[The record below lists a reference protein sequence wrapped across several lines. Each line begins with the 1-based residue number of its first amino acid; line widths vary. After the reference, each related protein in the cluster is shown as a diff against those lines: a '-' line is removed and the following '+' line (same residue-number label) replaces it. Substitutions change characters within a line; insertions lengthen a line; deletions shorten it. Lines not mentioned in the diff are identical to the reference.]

1 MPMRLRTWVI
11 GHYYS
16 GNRCPRCQ
24 RSGSSRPELD
34 SYRWKKLRRLVR
46 ARDGNRCRN
55 CGATEKLSVHHV
67 VRHGAD
73 VPENLLT
80 LCARCHYHAERAV

>member
-1 MPMRLRTWVI
+1 MPMRLRTCVI

-55 CGATEKLSVHHV
+55 CGATENYLFTTSFGMGPMY
-67 VRHGAD
+67 RR
-73 VPENLLT
+73 T
-80 LCARCHYHAERAV
+80 C

>member
-1 MPMRLRTWVI
+1 MPMRLRTCVI

-34 SYRWKKLRRLVR
+34 SYRWKKLRRRVR
-46 ARDGNRCRN
+46 ARDGNACRV
-55 CGATEKLSVHHV
+55 CGATERLSVHHV
-67 VRHGAD
+67 ERRG
-73 VPENLLT
+73 PETPEKLIT
-80 LCARCHYHAERAV
+80 LCSRCHAWADRAS

>member
-34 SYRWKKLRRLVR
+34 SYRWKKLRRRVR
-46 ARDGNRCRN
+46 ARDGNACRV
-55 CGATEKLSVHHV
+55 CGATERLRSPRRASWTGHAREANYVVQSLS
-67 VRHGAD
+67 RLG
-73 VPENLLT
+73 
-80 LCARCHYHAERAV
+80 